1 MAPDVDLRTVAAR
14 TAGFAGADL
23 ANLVNEAALLAARR
37 DKPAVDLQDFD
48 DAIDRLIAGL
58 EKKRVMSTKEREI
71 VAYHES
77 GHAIVATLLPGMDP
91 VHKISIVQRGFGAL
105 GYTMQLPLEDR
116 YLMQRDDLG
125 RQLAVLLGG
134 RAAEE
139 IALGEISTG
148 AQNDLQRTTDIA
160 RSMVTEWGMSDALGA
175 VNFSSERRGR
185 FIDPGVPVARG
196 PYSEETAQRIDHEVR
211 RIVQAAHDEA
221 RRLLSTHREVLERV
235 TRRLLEREVMD
246 GEELRM
252 LMAEAPTSPGPEPRI
267 PSPA

>member
-1 MAPDVDLRTVAAR
+1 
-14 TAGFAGADL
+14 
-23 ANLVNEAALLAARR
+23 
-37 DKPAVDLQDFD
+37 
-48 DAIDRLIAGL
+48 
-58 EKKRVMSTKEREI
+58 
-71 VAYHES
+71 
-77 GHAIVATLLPGMDP
+77 MDP

-116 YLMQRDDLG
+116 YLMQRDDLD

-148 AQNDLQRTTDIA
+148 AQNDLQRTTDLA
-160 RSMVTEWGMSDALGA
+160 RSMVTEWGMSDVLGA
-175 VNFSSERRGR
+175 VNFSAERRGR
-185 FIDPGVPVARG
+185 FIDPGVPQSRG

-221 RRLLSTHREVLERV
+221 RRLLASHRDVLERV

-246 GEELRM
+246 GEELRT
-252 LMAEAPTSPGPEPRI
+252 LMAEAPASPGPEPRI